1 MKPTAQIKSVK
12 PLVRVKEMET
22 KPMVGDYYYDEDAI
36 YDEPLGYDGDYF
48 MYLPFKPTVKIK
60 TIKPY
65 VH

>member
-22 KPMVGDYYYDEDAI
+22 KSMTGDYYYDEDAI
-36 YDEPLGYDGDYF
+36 YDEALSYDGVY

>member
-36 YDEPLGYDGDYF
+36 YDEALSYDGVYMYF
-48 MYLPFKPTVKIK
+48 PFKPTVKIK

-65 VH
+65 AH